1 MNAPRFIPLGSCG
14 RYFDITKKDII
25 QNLFYIDRKNA
36 RDDRFFI
43 KDGELQVHPNYKCP
57 HFDMISELYYEAVSV
72 ASSEKDVAKFIS
84 RRTGDSENTI
94 YFYFRN
100 FKFKNPDFARIVIK
114 LLKIFIKQNSLFA
127 DEILERK

>member
-1 MNAPRFIPLGSCG
+1 MNAPRFIPLTSCG
-14 RYFDITKKDII
+14 RYFDITKKDI

-84 RRTGDSENTI
+84 RRTGKNENTI

-127 DEILERK
+127 DETLERK